1 MRSKKNA
8 SALPAELLMSQLTCQ
23 PKLVV
28 LMWPSGTQVDMIVS
42 HSSPSVVVY
51 RVVV

>member
-1 MRSKKNA
+1 MNGQGSRGDMPVACEVKRNA

-28 LMWPSGTQVDMIVS
+28 LV
-42 HSSPSVVVY
+42 
-51 RVVV
+51 